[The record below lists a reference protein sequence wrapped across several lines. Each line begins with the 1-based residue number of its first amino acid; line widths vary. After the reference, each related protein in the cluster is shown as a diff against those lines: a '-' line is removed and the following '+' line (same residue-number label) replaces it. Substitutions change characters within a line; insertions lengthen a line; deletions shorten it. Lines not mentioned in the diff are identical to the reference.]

1 LVLKKKSAGPTVGRP
16 PQASLQLFFMASYDI
31 DTFRRFVLSENFR
44 TTYQLPAEFY
54 ADVEQDDEALLDFAF
69 RFLRQ
74 VLFGERTV
82 QEVADAWDR
91 RVARRKEVWDARKQM
106 EIERRMSADD
116 QKYAEGGDGYCA
128 DK

>member
-1 LVLKKKSAGPTVGRP
+1 V
-16 PQASLQLFFMASYDI
+16 
-31 DTFRRFVLSENFR
+31 
-44 TTYQLPAEFY
+44 
-54 ADVEQDDEALLDFAF
+54 ALLGFAS

-82 QEVADAWDR
+82 QEAADAWEK
-91 RVARRKEVWDARKQM
+91 RVARRKEVWDARKQI

-116 QKYAEGGDGYCA
+116 QKYTEGGDGYCA